1 MRRFLKIFSYTFYF
15 ISLDFVTGSKFSVD
29 AEVGHATVEEGIP
42 DGWMGLD
49 VGEKSVEDFI
59 TAINRAKIIVWNG

>member
-1 MRRFLKIFSYTFYF
+1 MRIFFEICSYTFYV

-49 VGEKSVEDFI
+49 VGEKSVEDFV
-59 TAINRAKIIVWNG
+59 TAINRANIIVWNG